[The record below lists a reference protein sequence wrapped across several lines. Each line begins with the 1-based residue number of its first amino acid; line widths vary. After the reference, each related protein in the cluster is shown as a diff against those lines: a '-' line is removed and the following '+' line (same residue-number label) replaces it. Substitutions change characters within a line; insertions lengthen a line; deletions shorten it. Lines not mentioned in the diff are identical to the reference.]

1 MKSGGIMSVGLKR
14 FLLALLII
22 VLIGGAFAG
31 GYFLRDLLNKG
42 LVGTYL
48 YDHAEIVWNGDFTD
62 EEKEAFLE
70 GETEENIIQTYNLM
84 YATTRFVFNKDNTVM
99 VNFGNQEPESYEFVE
114 VEGGSIVRIY
124 AGSNGYYNLVW
135 RNSNLC
141 VDALSTV
148 TTDVTE
154 FNIYMVLIKA

>member
-1 MKSGGIMSVGLKR
+1 MSVGLKR

-42 LVGTYL
+42 LVGTCL

-70 GETEENIIQTYNLM
+70 GNTEEYIIQTYNTM
-84 YATTRFVFNKDNTVM
+84 YATTRFVFNKDNTVT

-114 VEGGSIVRIY
+114 VDGGSIVRIY

-135 RNSNLC
+135 RNGNLC

>member
-1 MKSGGIMSVGLKR
+1 MGKI
-14 FLLALLII
+14 
-22 VLIGGAFAG
+22 
-31 GYFLRDLLNKG
+31 
-42 LVGTYL
+42 
-48 YDHAEIVWNGDFTD
+48 
-62 EEKEAFLE
+62 
-70 GETEENIIQTYNLM
+70 
-84 YATTRFVFNKDNTVM
+84 TVM

-135 RNSNLC
+135 RNGNLC